1 MNFPLV
7 SIIIPLYNKESSIRS
22 TIDSVLNQKFSN
34 FEIVVVDDGSTDNSS
49 TIVKN
54 INDNRIH
61 YYYKDNEGVSVAR
74 NYGVQK
80 AFGEWVMFLDADDV
94 LLDSAIDTL
103 LGPINALD
111 IDVCCGNFYIMRNN
125 KKTLYSSWRHN
136 GCVKNKYLNYYL
148 NNFCPRTGCCI
159 IKKNIAERFS
169 YDGGLKKYEDLKV
182 ILDMF
187 SIAKIYYTTA
197 PIMVYRTSFS
207 CLSNA
212 CDNLSCD
219 FSYTSNFSSYPF
231 WGKMIL
237 GELLYNALK
246 IYPSK
251 RICILKRKKRYL
263 VFLFSAFLKR
273 LVLYFRK

>member
-61 YYYKDNEGVSVAR
+61 YYYKDNEGVSDAR

-125 KKTLYSSWRHN
+125 KKTL
-136 GCVKNKYLNYYL
+136 
-148 NNFCPRTGCCI
+148 
-159 IKKNIAERFS
+159 
-169 YDGGLKKYEDLKV
+169 
-182 ILDMF
+182 
-187 SIAKIYYTTA
+187 
-197 PIMVYRTSFS
+197 
-207 CLSNA
+207 
-212 CDNLSCD
+212 
-219 FSYTSNFSSYPF
+219 
-231 WGKMIL
+231 
-237 GELLYNALK
+237 
-246 IYPSK
+246 
-251 RICILKRKKRYL
+251 
-263 VFLFSAFLKR
+263 
-273 LVLYFRK
+273 

>member
-1 MNFPLV
+1 M
-7 SIIIPLYNKESSIRS
+7 LY
-22 TIDSVLNQKFSN
+22 
-34 FEIVVVDDGSTDNSS
+34 
-49 TIVKN
+49 
-54 INDNRIH
+54 
-61 YYYKDNEGVSVAR
+61 Y
-74 NYGVQK
+74 
-80 AFGEWVMFLDADDV
+80 
-94 LLDSAIDTL
+94 
-103 LGPINALD
+103 
-111 IDVCCGNFYIMRNN
+111 
-125 KKTLYSSWRHN
+125 
-136 GCVKNKYLNYYL
+136 
-148 NNFCPRTGCCI
+148 
-159 IKKNIAERFS
+159 KKNIAERFS

-251 RICILKRKKRYL
+251 RICILKQKK
-263 VFLFSAFLKR
+263 VFSFSFICFFEKIGII
-273 LVLYFRK
+273 FP